1 MTDGC
6 IVKVHQDAMRS
17 DYCKKAGHIGS
28 SVGGLSTKIH
38 AKVDA
43 LGRLLRIE
51 LSECRYH
58 ESQMADRLFDGKA
71 CDYITCRQS
80 L

>member
-1 MTDGC
+1 
-6 IVKVHQDAMRS
+6 
-17 DYCKKAGHIGS
+17 
-28 SVGGLSTKIH
+28 
-38 AKVDA
+38 VDA